1 MADKVNF
8 QFTVVNGPFYS
19 GTSAG
24 AGKDA
29 QARVSVRVLDTN
41 DSSRVG
47 GLRITGYAGYGR
59 ALAGDRNRFIGMIS
73 YRSKEITL
81 AGEAAATQDGVL
93 SATNG
98 HVYSAFGVYKFPQT
112 RSEEHTSELQSQSNL
127 VCRLLLE
134 KKNKKSDFRSCE
146 RCHL

>member
-8 QFTVVNGPFYS
+8 QFTVVNGTFYS

-47 GLRITGYAGYGR
+47 GLRVTGYAGYGR

-81 AGEAAATQDGVL
+81 AGEAAVTQDGVL

-98 HVYSAFGVYKFPQT
+98 H
-112 RSEEHTSELQSQSNL
+112 RSEEHTSELQSRQYL

-134 KKNKKSDFRSCE
+134 KKN
-146 RCHL
+146 